1 MSGEVTLVSK
11 HCFGALILSGL
22 LTVTAWAEDKAAVT
36 RALAACGPDDFQFDV
51 KTDKHRHPIAQ
62 PETGKATVYVI
73 EDQGPE
79 CVFCAATIRL
89 GMDGAWVGANHGRS
103 YFFFTVQAG
112 EHHLCA
118 DWQRLPPVD
127 KVVSLAHFT
136 AEAGKTY
143 YFSTRLT
150 SGYAGSG
157 YLLDLQPM
165 DSDEAQFL
173 IASYAFSTWKLPN
186 EPAESGGN
194 SQNP

>member
-1 MSGEVTLVSK
+1 VKILLIILLAIMSASAG
-11 HCFGALILSGL
+11 
-22 LTVTAWAEDKAAVT
+22 DKSAVDK
-36 RALAACGPDDFQFDV
+36 ALAACGPDDFQFDV
-51 KTDKHRHPIAQ
+51 KTDKHRHPVAQQ
-62 PETGKATVYVI
+62 PESDKATVYVI

-157 YLLDLQPM
+157 YLLDLRTI

-186 EPAESGGN
+186 DPAESGGN